1 MKTLCLLRHAK
12 SNRDDPTLHDRDRP
26 LEARGE
32 HDAEKMGKRWSQ
44 RLAAPDLILS
54 SPALRALSTARI
66 VAEGLGC
73 KLKQIVVNES
83 LYDATPA
90 ALLAVIEGLDDE
102 VKRVMLVA
110 HNPGLADLAR
120 RFDTAIDQMPTCALA
135 EFTFDTRT
143 WSGLGRLKPERSA
156 FDSPKQA
163 AA

>member
-1 MKTLCLLRHAK
+1 MKTLYLLRHAK
-12 SNRDDPTLHDRDRP
+12 SSRDDPALPDRDRP

-32 HDAEKMGKRWSQ
+32 HDARKMGKRWSQ
-44 RLAAPDLILS
+44 LLAAPDLIIS
-54 SPALRALSTARI
+54 SPALRALTTARI

-73 KLKQIVVNES
+73 KLRKIVVDDR
-83 LYDATPA
+83 LYDATPV
-90 ALLAVIEGLDDE
+90 ALMAVIEGLEDE
-102 VKRVMLVA
+102 VTRVMLVA

-120 RFDTAIDQMPTCALA
+120 RFDSAIDQMPTCALA

-143 WSGLGRLKPERSA
+143 WSGIGRLRPERSE

>member
-1 MKTLCLLRHAK
+1 
-12 SNRDDPTLHDRDRP
+12 
-26 LEARGE
+26 
-32 HDAEKMGKRWSQ
+32 MGKRWSQ

-73 KLKQIVVNES
+73 KLKRIVVNES

-90 ALLAVIEGLDDE
+90 ALMAVIEGLDDE
-102 VKRVMLVA
+102 VERVMLVA

-120 RFDTAIDQMPTCALA
+120 HLDNAIDQMPTCALA

-143 WSGLGRLKPERSA
+143 WSGIGSLKPERSA

-163 AA
+163 GA